1 MERIQ
6 QAIEKAKKERQ
17 GSIGGSGSDEPSLNA
32 VSAEELSEG
41 TASQASGSGQFG
53 GAMGSSIRVSYSDT
67 RVVELDE
74 KTMKEKRI
82 VAGFA
87 HDARSEPYR
96 QLRGQILKKFRAQ
109 GWQTLA
115 ITSPTGEAGSTLTA
129 VNLAISLSMETNQT
143 VMLVDLNLKQ
153 PNVAQCFGVTEV
165 ELGIVDHVKGGVP
178 LEKILI
184 NPGYERLVIV
194 PGVPQKGFTSEVLS
208 SPEMN
213 RVVQEIIQRYPSRI
227 ILFDL
232 PSVLDHDDA
241 LIFAPKCDSTLM
253 VLEEGG
259 SKKEDV
265 ERAYQLLDGCN
276 IVGSVLNKA
285 RYL

>member
-6 QAIEKAKKERQ
+6 EAIEKARRERQ
-17 GSIGGSGSDEPSLNA
+17 GAIGASEREESSLNA
-32 VSAEELSEG
+32 VPSERV
-41 TASQASGSGQFG
+41 AVSDQSDSPQSEPL
-53 GAMGSSIRVSYSDT
+53 GSSIRISYSDT
-67 RVVELDE
+67 RVVELQE
-74 KTMKEKRI
+74 AAMKEKRI

-96 QLRGQILKKFRAQ
+96 QLRGQVLKRFRAQ

-115 ITSPTGEAGSTLTA
+115 ITSPSGNAGSTLTA

-153 PNVAQCFGVTEV
+153 PGVARCFDIEDV
-165 ELGIVDHVKGGVP
+165 EYGIVDHVKGKVP

-184 NPGYERLVIV
+184 NPGFERLVIV
-194 PGVPQKGFTSEVLS
+194 PGIAQPGFTSEILS
-208 SPEMN
+208 SPEMSK
-213 RVVQEIIQRYPSRI
+213 VVSEMIARYPSRI
-227 ILFDL
+227 VLFDL

-241 LIFAPKCDSTLM
+241 LVFAPKCDSTLM

-259 SKKEDV
+259 SKKGDV
-265 ERAYQLLDGCN
+265 ERAYQLLEGCN
-276 IVGSVLNKA
+276 IIGSILNKV